1 MRKKIDILAILLVV
15 LLALSLGMAGVPT
28 WIDNTLRGMP
38 SSDKALG
45 ELLDDLEVAAVQGGA
60 PAVEGFDVS
69 SCGLWEGKADENFNA
84 VLVDEDGAI
93 LARTGTLVFGDMST
107 LDMMLSRYERPI
119 ALPAEVA
126 GDGSTVRTTY
136 GRLGLLLDESGQ
148 TVARFVA
155 CDGDGDAPLR
165 TGGVPT
171 PTYADTFPA
180 LDEQLYARM
189 TDVGYGEEQ
198 TAVVSDED
206 VAAAEAYVR
215 WENEE
220 LSQVG
225 GLRADVRSLSGAFA
239 GRTLVSFY
247 LDNDA
252 LRAVDAERMQLHACA
267 VEAITAALILYAV
280 FTLLLAVWVFRDARR
295 RDFLPAMWGL
305 LTLIGNV
312 VAWLVYMLVRSRGA
326 GSRCPRCGTALRAGF
341 AYCPACGAQVRRC
354 CPACG
359 RAAEDGW
366 KVCPYCGRE
375 LPALPKQAQ
384 DAQIVP

>member
-1 MRKKIDILAILLVV
+1 MRKKIDFLAILLVI

-28 WIDNTLRGMP
+28 WIDSTLQGMP

-45 ELLDDLEVAAVQGGA
+45 GLLDDLEVAAVQGGA
-60 PAVEGFDVS
+60 PAVEDFDVS
-69 SCGLWEGKADENFNA
+69 SYGLWEGKADENFNA

-93 LARTGTLVFGDMST
+93 LAQTGALACGDVST
-107 LDMMLSRYERPI
+107 LDVMLARYERPI
-119 ALPAEVA
+119 ELSAA
-126 GDGSTVRTTY
+126 DCSTAHRTTWA
-136 GRLGLLLDESGQ
+136 RLGLLLGEGSR
-148 TVARFVA
+148 TPFIAY
-155 CDGDGDAPLR
+155 CIGDVPLR
-165 TGGVPT
+165 TGSVPA
-171 PTYADTFPA
+171 PTYADSFPA

-198 TAVVSDED
+198 TATVSEED
-206 VAAAEAYVR
+206 IAAAEAYVR

-220 LSQVG
+220 LARVG
-225 GLRADVRSLSGAFA
+225 ELRADVRSLSGAFA

-252 LRAVDAERMQLHACA
+252 LRAVDAERMQLHSCA
-267 VEAITAALILYAV
+267 VEAITAALILYAA

-312 VAWLVYMLVRSRGA
+312 VAWLVYMLVRSRGV
-326 GSRCPRCGTALRAGF
+326 GSRCPRCGTALRMGF
-341 AYCPACGAQVRRC
+341 AYCPACGAQVRRS

-359 RAAEDGW
+359 HAAEDGW

-375 LPALPKQAQ
+375 LPAPPA
-384 DAQIVP
+384 DNAV